1 MNDPLLWIAIGGSV
15 IFVAV
20 LLWKGLW
27 LLRMIAKD
35 PAEGES
41 ERAEKGMS
49 AAVQAGD
56 AAEGESG
63 GETGGEPGGETG
75 DELRSAATDGLGG
88 NSHSDQNA

>member
-41 ERAEKGMS
+41 ERAEKGMR

-56 AAEGESG
+56 AAEGES
-63 GETGGEPGGETG
+63 GGETG